1 MSKMKKNK
9 KVEEEKLEIDESL
22 LSEEEKKET
31 GFQFPLWPLIM
42 IGIIVILMIVCI
54 IFIVNL

>member
-1 MSKMKKNK
+1 MKKNK

-22 LSEEEKKET
+22 LSEEEKKEM
-31 GFQFPLWPLIM
+31 GFHFPLWPLIM